1 MAAKGA
7 KGQVC
12 IQFESSYGVSPAAD
26 ALKLHFVSCGLRRV
40 RPFESDNTIQ
50 SNRNPGQPGRGVN
63 DIAGPLVMK
72 LQAFPGQ
79 IWKWILGSANS
90 SAGPP
95 YTHTIKVGD
104 LPSAVVDHGFTDIAQ
119 YFLYNGVKV
128 NKASMNVTAKGL
140 TDLTL
145 DLVGNKETTSGSAF
159 DATPTD
165 LGKVT
170 FDGYSIAT
178 IEEGNPLAAIA
189 TIIGIDNLTIENDL
203 DTDDYTLGNSGNRAS
218 LDEGMVKVS
227 GVVKVKFAD
236 LTLYNKA
243 VNHTESAIRVVWQN
257 GTGAGTA
264 GNEYLEIKIPEL
276 VYSPQSPIITGPK
289 GVYVELPFEGYYGNA
304 AEASSIQVII
314 KNTQASL

>member
-7 KGQVC
+7 KAQVC
-12 IQFESSYGVSPAAD
+12 MQLESSYGVSPAAD
-26 ALKLHFVSCGLRRV
+26 ALKLHFVSCGLRRT

-72 LQAFPGQ
+72 LQAFPAQ
-79 IWKWILGSANS
+79 IWKWILGSASS

-104 LPSAVVDHGFTDIAQ
+104 LSSAVVDVGYTDVTQ
-119 YFLYNGVKV
+119 FFLYNGCKV
-128 NKASMNVTAKGL
+128 NKASMNVTPKGL

-145 DLVGNKETTSGSAF
+145 DLVGNKETTGATAF
-159 DATPTD
+159 DSTPTD

-178 IEEGNPLAAIA
+178 IEEGGGAIA
-189 TIIGIDNLTIENDL
+189 TLLGIDNLTIENDL
-203 DTDDYTLGNSGNRAS
+203 DTEDYVLGGAGNRAS

-227 GVVKVKFAD
+227 GVAKVKFAD

-243 VNHTESAIRVVWQN
+243 VNHTESSIRVVYQL
-257 GTGAGTA
+257 GTGAGSA